1 MNSVVFTPASLLD
14 LLSQIDELKDY
25 EVGVTET
32 LDGEL
37 QLTVGDS
44 AYLID
49 TDNAT
54 DVSVD
59 DSVVEQVEETN
70 LDAYENLDDSV
81 DVKVYDEREP
91 VESGILKEL
100 AKSLGYAGVA
110 TSGIGISLVG
120 APVIGVPILVAG
132 IVGIEQK
139 IINASAPESSTFEGC
154 LFKLTKKSKHRS
166 LDQSSLFN
174 PEEVAKMTNIF
185 KGDSE
190 HDQRRGKGSMMLL
203 QTLVLLQREKMI
215 LERRAN
221 SKDDNGAYDRNYQ
234 TRTHARNVK
243 NLEALERLGY
253 IAIEDISEYK
263 KKYQITERLGF
274 GQVKDALKATKAML
288 IGSHEEKEK
297 YKKQLYTVKFR
308 LTDKNID
315 FDELYD
321 AFKSQKNE
329 DVTSTFRGLYSKEY
343 GILAQKKLD
352 ICKDFNGMPM
362 IGYDAKQ
369 SYTDRVDSEQ
379 SGMKSH
385 QDYIEELHV
394 DGNVEIRS
402 QNEHIGNNDKSK
414 VKQEENPQR

>member
-1 MNSVVFTPASLLD
+1 MGKD
-14 LLSQIDELKDY
+14 LIVKEKKDY
-25 EVGVTET
+25 
-32 LDGEL
+32 LK
-37 QLTVGDS
+37 
-44 AYLID
+44 
-49 TDNAT
+49 
-54 DVSVD
+54 VSGK
-59 DSVVEQVEETN
+59 TK
-70 LDAYENLDDSV
+70 Y
-81 DVKVYDEREP
+81 R
-91 VESGILKEL
+91 LKEL